1 MTTIAKIVEI
11 AFLAARTWH
20 SNDEAEVEA
29 NARLVEPLLEPLDGM
44 ERALVL
50 FACKML
56 AAEKPLGIKARGT
69 IDPRF
74 YEIAELLGAHAL
86 PCLEWA
92 DDIVSTYFIPPGVDI
107 PTGEAA

>member
-1 MTTIAKIVEI
+1 MTSIAKIIEI
-11 AFLAARTWH
+11 GALAARTWH
-20 SNDEAEVEA
+20 SNDEAECEA
-29 NARLVEPLLEPLDGM
+29 NARLYGPLMEPLDGM

-56 AAEKPLGIKARGT
+56 VGEKPFGIKARGT

-92 DDIVSTYFIPPGVDI
+92 DDIISTYFVPPGVDI

>member
-1 MTTIAKIVEI
+1 MTSVAKIIEVG
-11 AFLAARTWH
+11 ALMARTWY
-20 SNDEAEVEA
+20 SDDEAEC
-29 NARLVEPLLEPLDGM
+29 RLLEPM
-44 ERALVL
+44 IERLSDIEFWLAH
-50 FACKML
+50 FACKMML
-56 AAEKPLGIKARGT
+56 AEKPYGIKATGS

-92 DDIVSTYFIPPGVDI
+92 DDIISTYFVPPGVDI